1 MPYTA
6 EISRQNPGCFLFLI
20 DQSGSMADAFGGEPG
35 RSKADRLADAVNRL
49 IYELTI
55 RCTKDQSEGVRNYYE
70 IGVIGY
76 GGRTGPAW
84 VGSLSGKTLVPLRE
98 VADNP
103 ARLEERRRKV
113 EDGAGGFVEE
123 AFKLPVWFE
132 PVADDGTPMCQ
143 AFAAARSILEPWVG
157 AHPTSSPPIV
167 INITDGEATDGDIRA
182 ASDPLRRLSTYDGD
196 VLLFNI
202 HVSSKPGSPILYSET
217 EAALPDEFSR
227 LLFQISSIL
236 PPHIQEA
243 AKNEGYAVGPQSRGF
258 VFNAEMVEVIRFLDI
273 GTRPKGLR

>member
-1 MPYTA
+1 M
-6 EISRQNPGCFLFLI
+6 G
-20 DQSGSMADAFGGEPG
+20 DAFGGEPG
-35 RSKADRLADAVNRL
+35 RSKAAKLADAVNRL

-76 GGRTGPAW
+76 GNRVGPAW
-84 VGSLSGKTLVPLRE
+84 LGALSGKSSIIPLRD

-113 EDGAGGFVEE
+113 EDGAGGYVEE
-123 AFKLPVWFE
+123 SFKLPVWLDPISE
-132 PVADDGTPMCQ
+132 NGTPMCQ
-143 AFAAARSILEPWVG
+143 ALSMARTLLEPWVQ
-157 AHPTSSPPIV
+157 AHQNSFPPIV
-167 INITDGEATDGDIRA
+167 INITDGEATDGDIRPV
-182 ASDPLRRLSTYDGD
+182 SEHLRHLTTDDGE

-202 HVSSKPGSPILYSET
+202 HLSSRPGAPVLYAENES
-217 EAALPDEFSR
+217 ALPDEFSR
-227 LLFQISSIL
+227 LLFTISSVL

-258 VFNAEMVEVIRFLDI
+258 VFNAEIVEVIKFLDI
-273 GTRPKGLR
+273 GTRPKALR